1 MEAAILEAC
10 EGIPLDEVES
20 LTLDSKVQCGQI
32 TGLDSAVCLEELSMV
47 SCGVTTLDGFPLLAQ
62 LTSLELSDNGIKG
75 GLKALAGLVRLTE
88 LNLGGNKIASLDE
101 LNDIKHLPLLQIDL
115 EGNPCA
121 DESEEYRRTVF
132 GMFPTL
138 MLLDRKDKEG
148 DEVEEGSD
156 EEEDEEDGV
165 RRRRGGRGGWTPT
178 TMTTTTRA
186 TRPTTTTTPR
196 LASADDDSDDDDEDD
211 EDEEEASD
219 DDDEPGLAALVGAP
233 LDDDD
238 ADEGFEATS
247 DPESEDF
254 EDPEDDAE
262 DEDAQAAKKPRTV

>member
-1 MEAAILEAC
+1 MEAC

-156 EEEDEEDGV
+156 EEEDEEIVSDDDDDDD
-165 RRRRGGRGGWTPT
+165 
-178 TMTTTTRA
+178 
-186 TRPTTTTTPR
+186 
-196 LASADDDSDDDDEDD
+196 ASDASDDDDDAADDDEPIEISDDDDEDD

-238 ADEGFEATS
+238 ADS
-247 DPESEDF
+247 QDSNREDAPVA
-254 EDPEDDAE
+254 DYPE
-262 DEDAQAAKKPRTV
+262 DEDSEEDDESKEEDESKENDEKQTQSKDTSSVT

>member
-156 EEEDEEDGV
+156 EEEDEEIVSDDDDDDDD
-165 RRRRGGRGGWTPT
+165 
-178 TMTTTTRA
+178 
-186 TRPTTTTTPR
+186 
-196 LASADDDSDDDDEDD
+196 ASDASDDDDDAADDDEPIEISDDDDEDD

>member
-1 MEAAILEAC
+1 MEAC

-156 EEEDEEDGV
+156 EEEDEEIV
-165 RRRRGGRGGWTPT
+165 
-178 TMTTTTRA
+178 
-186 TRPTTTTTPR
+186 
-196 LASADDDSDDDDEDD
+196 SDDDDDD
-211 EDEEEASD
+211 DDASDASDDDDDAAD

-262 DEDAQAAKKPRTV
+262 DEEAQAAKKPRTE

>member
-156 EEEDEEDGV
+156 EEEDEEIVSDDDDDDDD
-165 RRRRGGRGGWTPT
+165 
-178 TMTTTTRA
+178 
-186 TRPTTTTTPR
+186 
-196 LASADDDSDDDDEDD
+196 ASDASDDDDDAADDDEPIEISDDDDEDD

-262 DEDAQAAKKPRTV
+262 DEEAQAAKKPRTE